1 MLNNDS
7 VLTDILGTAI
17 NPQGP
22 SVCVPNNDS
31 VDNVTD
37 TLGTAINPQG
47 PNATTDEPTM
57 IIVTAV
63 VYDAIVLNIPDTL
76 NISLIDR
83 IKALIQWE
91 ASASD
96 STQTKPPIIFIAPIM
111 ASRSLGQ
118 QQIVTIP
125 QENITAIEKGL
136 TYFVKVSDQWPC
148 MLILTQY
155 IIIYNRL
162 NLFL

>member
-1 MLNNDS
+1 MANFSKSVCVLSNDS

-22 SVCVPNNDS
+22 N
-31 VDNVTD
+31 
-37 TLGTAINPQG
+37 G
-47 PNATTDEPTM
+47 TTDEPTV

-83 IKALIQWE
+83 IEALIQRE
-91 ASASD
+91 ASGSD
-96 STQTKPPIIFIAPIM
+96 STHPKPPIMFTAPIM
-111 ASRSLGQ
+111 ARRSLGQ

-125 QENITAIEKGL
+125 QENITAIEQGL

-148 MLILTQY
+148 MFILTQY
-155 IIIYNRL
+155 IIYNRL

>member
-1 MLNNDS
+1 MKFQMVEAFCKIFTSELVNFSKIVCVLNNDS
-7 VLTDILGTAI
+7 VL
-17 NPQGP
+17 
-22 SVCVPNNDS
+22 
-31 VDNVTD
+31 TD

-63 VYDAIVLNIPDTL
+63 VCDAIVLNIPDTL
-76 NISLIDR
+76 NISLINR
-83 IKALIQWE
+83 IEALIQRE
-91 ASASD
+91 ASSSD
-96 STQTKPPIIFIAPIM
+96 STQTNPPIIFTAPIM
-111 ASRSLGQ
+111 ARTSLGQ

-155 IIIYNRL
+155 IIYNRL

>member
-1 MLNNDS
+1 MKFQMVETLCKIFTSELVNFSKSMWVLNNDS
-7 VLTDILGTAI
+7 VLTD
-17 NPQGP
+17 
-22 SVCVPNNDS
+22 SDV
-31 VDNVTD
+31 
-37 TLGTAINPQG
+37 LGTAINPQG
-47 PNATTDEPTM
+47 PNATTDEPTV

-76 NISLIDR
+76 NTSLIE
-83 IKALIQWE
+83 ALIQE
-91 ASASD
+91 TSSSD
-96 STQTKPPIIFIAPIM
+96 STKTKPPIIFTASIM
-111 ASRSLGQ
+111 ARTSLGQ

-155 IIIYNRL
+155 IIYNRL